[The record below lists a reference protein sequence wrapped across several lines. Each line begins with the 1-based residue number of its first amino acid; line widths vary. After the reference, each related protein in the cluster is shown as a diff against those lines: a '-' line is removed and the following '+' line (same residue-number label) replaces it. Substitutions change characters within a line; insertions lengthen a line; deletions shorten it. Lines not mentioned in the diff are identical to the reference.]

1 MCGIGGVISTNQ
13 SYIQQRLDWM
23 SDKMISR
30 GPDNKGVVIHE
41 NFGFVHRR
49 LSIIDLS
56 DNSNQPIES
65 ESYILVFNGEIYNY
79 IEIINEEGLPDN
91 LKLSDT
97 KFLFYYLEKFGV
109 ERTLRKIKGMFAFSW
124 FDVLT
129 KDLILARDH
138 FGKKPL
144 YYSKNKDSF
153 QFCSDIK
160 GIDLVEKKIN
170 QIALDHYLY
179 EGAMPQPF
187 TIWKEISQVPP
198 GTYLKF
204 ESKTQEVK
212 SSRYFDLDKSE
223 SLYDNEEEVIKQS
236 DFLIDQAVARRMI
249 SDVPVGAF
257 LSGGVDSSLVAYYMA
272 KNSESKINTYTIGF
286 KGDQNNELDVA
297 KVIANELGTHHNEF
311 NIDFNPSDLIEEL
324 VDYIGEPLADPS
336 ILPTFLICKEISQ
349 KVTVALSGDGG
360 DEVFYGYPTFRV
372 AKEAEEV
379 NKKFLKYY
387 LNKLSSKLGRKSA
400 DNYAYLCDFKNLSP
414 AKMINRFI
422 GFDDQSRELLT
433 GNASSNSFYNNYY
446 SLDYASSLPSNL
458 SKLFLQGR
466 LLNSYL
472 VKVDR
477 MSMKNSLEV
486 RSPLLDVDV
495 VSYIQNV
502 SDNIKLKENKSKYI
516 TKKLLS
522 NVLPEEIL
530 NLPKKGFGVPV
541 DDLFRNELTEIT
553 SNYFNEYK
561 GSIINKDFIL
571 DLFNE
576 HRTFKGNNGTQL
588 WNILILLIWMKQ
600 NNIND
605 Q

>member
-56 DNSNQPIES
+56 DNSNQPVES

-187 TIWKEISQVPP
+187 TIWKEISQVAP

-223 SLYDNEEEVIKQS
+223 SLHDNEEEVMKQS

-446 SLDYASSLPSNL
+446 SLDYAASLPSNL